1 MAFPETRLAY
11 EAARSRIHSGDL
23 LLCSGQYTF
32 SKLIQKATGSVW
44 SHVGFVLRVD
54 AIDRLMVLESIEGHG
69 VRTVA
74 LSEYVKNFEGTGS
87 GYKGRVAIARH
98 RRFAQQATAA
108 GMKAMSQFAVDRLAC
123 PYDEEEIGRITA
135 RIVGAKLGF
144 APDEMVRDNEFI
156 CSEYVYECYRRLDIT
171 IRNDHRGF
179 IAPADFARDPEVEVM
194 FEIDVDQPVP
204 PPVAP
209 PRGGIDD

>member
-1 MAFPETRLAY
+1 MTFPARRLPY
-11 EAARSRIHSGDL
+11 EDARTQIRSGDI
-23 LLCSGQYTF
+23 LLCSGEYTF

-74 LSEYVKNFEGTGS
+74 LSEYVTNFEGTGG
-87 GYKGRVAIARH
+87 GYKGRIAIARH
-98 RRFAQQATAA
+98 RRFAQQATPQ

-135 RIVGAKLGF
+135 RIVGAKLGL
-144 APDEMVRDNEFI
+144 PPEDLVRNDEYI

-171 IRNDHRGF
+171 VRNDHRGF
-179 IAPADFARDPEVEVM
+179 IAPADFANDPEVDLLFEV
-194 FEIDVDQPVP
+194 DVLRTSDKPA
-204 PPVAP
+204 AP
-209 PRGGIDD
+209 RRGGIDD

>member
-1 MAFPETRLAY
+1 MTFPAKRLPY
-11 EAARSRIHSGDL
+11 DEARTQIRSGDI
-23 LLCSGQYTF
+23 LLCSGEYTF

-74 LSEYVKNFEGTGS
+74 LSEYVQNFEGTGS

-98 RRFAQQATAA
+98 RRFTQQATPQ

-135 RIVGAKLGF
+135 RIVGAKLGL
-144 APDEMVRDNEFI
+144 PPEDMVRNDEYI

-171 IRNDHRGF
+171 IRNDNRGF
-179 IAPADFARDPEVEVM
+179 IAPADFANDPDVQLLFEV
-194 FEIDVDQPVP
+194 DVRRAPDKPVT
-204 PPVAP
+204 PV
-209 PRGGIDD
+209 GGGNGE

>member
-1 MAFPETRLAY
+1 MTFPAKRLPY
-11 EAARSRIHSGDL
+11 DEARTQIRSGDI
-23 LLCSGQYTF
+23 LLCSGEYTF

-74 LSEYVKNFEGTGS
+74 LSEYVQNFEATGS

-98 RRFAQQATAA
+98 RRFTQQATPQ

-135 RIVGAKLGF
+135 RIVGAKLGL
-144 APDEMVRDNEFI
+144 PPEDMVRNDEYI

-171 IRNDHRGF
+171 IRNDNRGF
-179 IAPADFARDPEVEVM
+179 IAPADFANDPDVQLLFEV
-194 FEIDVDQPVP
+194 DVRRAPDKPVT
-204 PPVAP
+204 PV
-209 PRGGIDD
+209 GGGNGE